1 MADQL
6 PLTSG
11 SSDTTME
18 GPSRP
23 AKMASLNFP
32 HPQNLAALDHMGMSI
47 PFPAG
52 RHPADSYRPGRIENR
67 LALWYH
73 RNDGPWTPP
82 GLTSPQGDIRTPAL
96 LGNLRTNP
104 LIFSSHQYR
113 ESVVPSECDTVPPGV
128 IPSDSG
134 YGGSYGTKRSVA
146 NGSICDESLDRNPET
161 QSLIGHIGELNFQSY
176 NQDMIPKGGT
186 NAETPWPQS
195 QPPPPSP
202 SSAFDHQVNAE
213 GSRTCDICNKLL
225 KTKSEFKKHKQRHEK
240 PFKCNVKNCTRREG
254 FSTPNDLDRHI
265 RSLHPDETATGNRY
279 RCHIGACR
287 NKDKIWPRADNF
299 RAHMKRVH
307 QKEVTTDEDLDQ
319 YKFSPVAPSKGT
331 SDLPRDGTAS
341 EFDRYNMFPIGNTS
355 YASGNW
361 KLPRNPV
368 IDLSTETS
376 PMEPPTHIQMED
388 VPLVNQSGDEHP
400 LSVSNGVSTQEAHPE
415 RDNIPL
421 EKQMEIPKSPST
433 RPSPTGDDAE
443 SVKLRQSK
451 ESGSCLYSE
460 DPDAKLA
467 DIHPPSRYES
477 KRSDEC
483 QDRPSSPSFESTSH
497 SKQADELTKI
507 GENAH
512 GSLEPNDLEM
522 ELDLNNRDKVLKLV
536 EKLQSSGVLGEL
548 GYKKDDPP
556 ELEPTKEE
564 PASHTVSE
572 QAHACSQCPKSFGRR
587 CELKKHE
594 KRHLKPYGC
603 TFADC
608 NKKFGSK
615 NDWKRHENSQHYML
629 EHWRCNEKQTDSSSD
644 VCGRVIYRREF
655 FKQHL
660 STSHN
665 IKDQATLEIKL
676 ETCRVGRNCEARF
689 WCGFCQEIVEI
700 KKKGIEA
707 WTERFNHIDD
717 HFHGRHNQTKME
729 ISDWKNEY
737 SHNPR
742 PDSPDNDSEDSSIT
756 SLTAASSADSS
767 NARGHTVLE
776 KQRLP
781 TTKQKRKREDR
792 YDRYD
797 ESAKRVE
804 TMDRF
809 FCCQCSEPMPLT
821 SRQCTNYPCEHLLC
835 VDCD

>member
-1 MADQL
+1 MADQIA
-6 PLTSG
+6 LTSG

-18 GPSRP
+18 GPSRS

-32 HPQNLAALDHMGMSI
+32 HHQDLAALDHMGMNI

-82 GLTSPQGDIRTPAL
+82 GLTSPHGDIRTPV
-96 LGNLRTNP
+96 LGNLRANP
-104 LIFSSHQYR
+104 LMFPSHQYR

-134 YGGSYGTKRSVA
+134 YGGSYGAKQSVA
-146 NGSICDESLDRNPET
+146 NGSVCDESLDRNQET

-176 NQDMIPKGGT
+176 NQDMIPKNGA
-186 NAETPWPQS
+186 NAETPWSQS
-195 QPPPPSP
+195 QQPPLSP
-202 SSAFDHQVNAE
+202 SSAFDRQVNFE

-240 PFKCNVKNCTRREG
+240 PFKCSVKNCTRREG

-265 RSLHPDETATGNRY
+265 RSLHPDENASGNRY
-279 RCHIGACR
+279 RCPIGPCR

-307 QKEVTTDEDLDQ
+307 QQEVIADEDLDQ
-319 YKFSPVAPSKGT
+319 YKFSPAASSKGA
-331 SDLPRDGTAS
+331 SDLARDNTAP
-341 EFDRYNMFPIGNTS
+341 EFDRFTMFPIGNAS
-355 YASGNW
+355 YASENW

-376 PMEPPTHIQMED
+376 PMEAPSHMQMEE
-388 VPLVNQSGDEHP
+388 VPLLNKSGDERLLP
-400 LSVSNGVSTQEAHPE
+400 VSNGASAQEVRTE
-415 RDNIPL
+415 REDTPL
-421 EKQMEIPKSPST
+421 DKQMEISRPSST
-433 RPSPTGDDAE
+433 RPSPAINEAE
-443 SVKLRQSK
+443 FMKLRQSK
-451 ESGSCLYSE
+451 ETDSSLPPE
-460 DPDAKLA
+460 NPDSKANDLCSLSQDK
-467 DIHPPSRYES
+467 S
-477 KRSDEC
+477 KRPDESPDC
-483 QDRPSSPSFESTSH
+483 PSSPSFETPERSREPD
-497 SKQADELTKI
+497 ALANE
-507 GENAH
+507 AH
-512 GSLEPNDLEM
+512 GSPESGDLDM
-522 ELDLNNRDKVLKLV
+522 ELDLNNRDKVLKLL
-536 EKLQSSGVLGEL
+536 EKLQSSGVLGQL
-548 GYKKDDPP
+548 GYKKEDPP
-556 ELEPTKEE
+556 ELGLTKEE
-564 PASHTVSE
+564 PANHTVSE

-603 TFADC
+603 TFSEC

-629 EHWRCNEKQTDSSSD
+629 EHWRCDEKQARNSSE
-644 VCGRVIYRREF
+644 VCGKAIYRREL

-660 STSHN
+660 GTSHN

-689 WCGFCQEIVEI
+689 WCGFCRGIIEI
-700 KKKGIEA
+700 KKEGIEA

-717 HFHGRHNQTKME
+717 HFHGRNNQAKRE
-729 ISDWKNEY
+729 ISDWKDEY
-737 SHNPR
+737 SHNQR
-742 PDSPDNDSEDSSIT
+742 PESPSNDSEDSSIA
-756 SLTAASSADSS
+756 SLTPDSSADSL
-767 NARGHTVLE
+767 NNVHGRAGLE
-776 KQRLP
+776 KQRIQ
-781 TTKQKRKREDR
+781 TAKQKRKRDDR
-792 YDRYD
+792 CD

-804 TMDRF
+804 TLEDLPR
-809 FCCQCSEPMPLT
+809 
-821 SRQCTNYPCEHLLC
+821 YLLS
-835 VDCD
+835 VW